1 MVDTMVEVE
10 MQQPKLLIIE
20 AYESRL
26 CSGPETV
33 AASVVNTVVG
43 GGNAAAQIINQ
54 LEAYES
60 HLCSRPKMVA
70 AAVVN
75 TTPQPRLLIIKA
87 YESRL
92 CLGPE
97 TVAAAV
103 VNTVVEVE
111 DPKAQITD
119 LNISS
124 LKERK
129 VQTSQHSHF

>member
-1 MVDTMVEVE
+1 MVNTVVEVE
-10 MQQPKLLIIE
+10 MQHIIE

-33 AASVVNTVVG
+33 AA
-43 GGNAAAQIINQ
+43 
-54 LEAYES
+54 
-60 HLCSRPKMVA
+60 
-70 AAVVN
+70 
-75 TTPQPRLLIIKA
+75 
-87 YESRL
+87 ESRL
-92 CLGPE
+92 CSGPE

-124 LKERK
+124 LKESPDITA
-129 VQTSQHSHF
+129 QSLF